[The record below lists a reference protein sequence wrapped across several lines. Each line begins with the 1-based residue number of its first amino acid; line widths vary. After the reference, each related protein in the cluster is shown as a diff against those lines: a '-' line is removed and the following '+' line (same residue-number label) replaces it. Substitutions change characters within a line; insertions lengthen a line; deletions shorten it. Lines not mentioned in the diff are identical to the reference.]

1 MRQINECD
9 PCFEENEKDKAGKRG
24 GHEDVFTRC
33 LQVGML
39 LMYGTA
45 FSGNAFSELPF
56 RSPWA
61 G

>member
-45 FSGNAFSELPF
+45 FLGMLF
-56 RSPWA
+56 
-61 G
+61 